1 MAIKIFFS
9 NLEITSVKN
18 SNFSS
23 LRFIINYMISFSGNF
38 FYVLFFNSKEQGK
51 V

>member
-1 MAIKIFFS
+1 MAVKIFFS

-23 LRFIINYMISFSGNF
+23 LRFVINYMILFSGIF
-38 FYVLFFNSKEQGK
+38 SVLFFNSKEQEK